1 MSGDYEVLLSDD
13 EEDGWDLDRGS
24 MSTAP
29 RHASRKVV
37 KSVGKKLRK
46 SLAVVALSPVASR
59 RARSRTIEA
68 APRYSNCGAS
78 APSVEWLYP
87 FVLLS
92 LRGVRY
98 RAE

>member
-59 RARSRTIEA
+59 RARSRTME
-68 APRYSNCGAS
+68 APRYPNSGAS
-78 APSVEWLYP
+78 APSVDWLYP
-87 FVLLS
+87 FVLS
-92 LRGVRY
+92 S
-98 RAE
+98 

>member
-13 EEDGWDLDRGS
+13 EDDWDLDGGI
-24 MSTAP
+24 MSAAP

-59 RARSRTIEA
+59 RARSRTME
-68 APRYSNCGAS
+68 APRY
-78 APSVEWLYP
+78 
-87 FVLLS
+87 F
-92 LRGVRY
+92 
-98 RAE
+98 